1 MEIIKTVKLKVI
13 KDNRNKKVIKFE
25 NNILK
30 GIYKKDNNNLKLKFF
45 L

>member
-1 MEIIKTVKLKVI
+1 MEIIKTVVI